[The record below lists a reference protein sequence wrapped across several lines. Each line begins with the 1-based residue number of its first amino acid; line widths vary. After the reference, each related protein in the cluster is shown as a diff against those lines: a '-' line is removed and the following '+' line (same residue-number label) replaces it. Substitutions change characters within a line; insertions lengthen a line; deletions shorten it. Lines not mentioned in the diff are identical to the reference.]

1 MEQRNGGRDGKR
13 RHRRFRR
20 RLSDVQ
26 QRGAKPT
33 MSTAGA
39 SLCFRRGVADGC
51 PFVRCLFTSLSRAF
65 FQRPSAHPLSSG
77 RFLVESWPVGPP
89 NSSTLREL
97 QQDRGSET
105 AGVWGGVVHL
115 GKGAACT
122 NTCAR
127 LITSNFRNFVAVSH
141 KVKLPLAAESEFWV
155 QTAQGAFLCGLMS
168 PPVLPGFLTQPT
180 DVHLMGR

>member
-1 MEQRNGGRDGKR
+1 MFPEGGRTWLP
-13 RHRRFRR
+13 FRLR
-20 RLSDVQ
+20 
-26 QRGAKPT
+26 A
-33 MSTAGA
+33 A
-39 SLCFRRGVADGC
+39 SLPHYHE
-51 PFVRCLFTSLSRAF
+51 PFSSVRLLILFP
-65 FQRPSAHPLSSG
+65 Q
-77 RFLVESWPVGPP
+77 SWPVGPP

-105 AGVWGGVVHL
+105 AGGGVHL
-115 GKGAACT
+115 EKGAACT

-141 KVKLPLAAESEFWV
+141 KVMLPLAAESEFWV

>member
-1 MEQRNGGRDGKR
+1 MEKDDTGALEGGSVMSNNVEPNPQCQQPGLPCVSGGGSQMAA
-13 RHRRFRR
+13 
-20 RLSDVQ
+20 LSF
-26 QRGAKPT
+26 A
-33 MSTAGA
+33 
-39 SLCFRRGVADGC
+39 
-51 PFVRCLFTSLSRAF
+51 RCLCTSLSRAF

-105 AGVWGGVVHL
+105 AGVGWGGEREKDHL

-141 KVKLPLAAESEFWV
+141 KAKLPLAAESESWV